1 MNETTFKPG
10 DSVRHVYNRFDHID
24 LYVVKTLESGAILCR
39 YLSHHSPGK
48 ESNSEYIFHQ
58 MEFEPFE
65 LVPYVEKPSQALSS
79 YF

>member
-1 MNETTFKPG
+1 MNEITFKPG

-48 ESNSEYIFHQ
+48 ETNSEYIFHK
-58 MEFEPFE
+58 MEFELFE
-65 LVPYVEKPSQALSS
+65 LVHYENKPQQALGA